1 MKAIRVKEFGGPEVM
16 RLEEVADPKP
26 VGAQVVVRIRAAG
39 VNPVDA
45 YMRAGTYPRKPV
57 LPYTPGTDGAGTV
70 ESLGPDA
77 DAGRF
82 KVGERVYV
90 AGSLTGTYAELALCE
105 GQFVFALPGHVTFAQ
120 GAAMHVP
127 YATAY
132 RALFQRAHAEAGE
145 TLLVH
150 GASGG
155 VGIAAVQ
162 LARAAGLRVIG
173 TVGSE
178 RGRKLVLAEGA
189 HVVLDHSAANHFEEA
204 LAATGGRGYDLI
216 LEMLANVNL
225 GRDLGIL
232 AVHGRVSVVGS
243 RGNAEITPRDMMG
256 RDGAII
262 GMSLWNATPHELISI
277 HAALGAGLENRT
289 LRPVIGQEIPLA
301 DAGRAHSA
309 IMAGGA
315 YGKIVLIP

>member
-16 RLEEVADPKP
+16 RLAETPDPQPAD
-26 VGAQVVVRIRAAG
+26 AQIVVRIRAAG

-45 YMRAGTYPRKPV
+45 YIRSGVYPRKPA

-70 ESLGPDA
+70 ESSGPDA
-77 DAGRF
+77 KRF
-82 KVGERVYV
+82 EPGDRVYL
-90 AGSLTGTYAELALCE
+90 AGSLSGTYAELALCE
-105 GQFVFALPGHVTFAQ
+105 EQFVFSLPAHVSFAQ
-120 GAAMHVP
+120 GAAIHVP

-132 RALFQRAHAEAGE
+132 RALFQRAHAVAGE

-173 TVGSE
+173 TVGTE
-178 RGRKLVLAEGA
+178 RGRRLVLAEGA
-189 HVVLDHSAANHFEEA
+189 HEVLDHSAPNHFADA

-232 AVHGRVSVVGS
+232 APHGRVSVVGS
-243 RGNAEITPRDMMG
+243 RGNAEITPRDIMG
-256 RDGAII
+256 RDGAIF
-262 GMSLWNATPHELISI
+262 GMSLWNATPQELISI
-277 HAALGAGLENRT
+277 HAALVAGLENKT

-301 DAGRAHSA
+301 EAALAHTT

-315 YGKIVLIP
+315 HGKIVLIP

>member
-16 RLEEVADPKP
+16 HLEEVPDPKP
-26 VGAQVVVRIRAAG
+26 SGAQVVVRIRAAG

-45 YMRAGTYPRKPV
+45 YMRSGVYPRKPA

-70 ESLGPDA
+70 ESAGPDA
-77 DAGRF
+77 KRF
-82 KVGERVYV
+82 KAGERVYL
-90 AGSLTGTYAELALCE
+90 AGSLSGTYAELALCE
-105 GQFVFALPGHVTFAQ
+105 DQFVFPLPAHVSFAQ
-120 GAAMHVP
+120 GAVIHVP

-132 RALFQRAHAEAGE
+132 RALFQRAHALAGE
-145 TLLVH
+145 TLLIH

-162 LARAAGLRVIG
+162 LARAAGLHVTG
-173 TVGSE
+173 TVGSD

-189 HVVLDHSAANHFEEA
+189 HEVLDHSAPNHFEEA

-232 AVHGRVSVVGS
+232 APHGRVSVVGN
-243 RGNAEITPRDMMG
+243 RGSGEINARDIMG
-256 RDGAII
+256 RDGAIF
-262 GMSLWNATPHELISI
+262 GMSLWNATPQDLSSI
-277 HAALGAGLENRT
+277 HSALVAGLENKT

-301 DAGRAHSA
+301 EAARAHTA

>member
-16 RLEEVADPKP
+16 KLEEVPDPKP
-26 VGAQVVVRIRAAG
+26 SGAQVVVRIRAAG
-39 VNPVDA
+39 VNPVDV
-45 YMRAGTYPRKPV
+45 YMRSGTYPRKPA
-57 LPYTPGTDGAGTV
+57 LPYAPGTDGAGTV
-70 ESLGPDA
+70 ESLGA
-77 DAGRF
+77 DAKRF
-82 KVGERVYV
+82 KPGDRVYL
-90 AGSLTGTYAELALCE
+90 AGSLSGTYAELALCE
-105 GQFVFALPGHVTFAQ
+105 EQFVFPLPAHVSFAQ
-120 GAAMHVP
+120 GAAMHVA

-132 RALFQRAHAEAGE
+132 RALFQRAHALAGE

-189 HVVLDHSAANHFEEA
+189 HEVLDHSAANHFEEA

-225 GRDLGIL
+225 GRDLMIL
-232 AVHGRVSVVGS
+232 APHGRVSVVGS

-256 RDGAII
+256 RDGAIL
-262 GMSLWNATPHELISI
+262 GMSLWNVTPHELISI
-277 HAALGAGLENRT
+277 HAALVAGLENKT

-301 DAGRAHSA
+301 EVARAHTA